1 MHLIAVGRIREG
13 PEAALFQ
20 LYNTRLRPRLTVVE
34 VPTGR
39 GGPSA
44 VKRKEGA
51 ALLAALPKS
60 AFVVPLDQSGHALNS
75 EGFSTQLSQWSGL
88 ARPICFLI
96 GGAEGLDAT
105 VVDRADYV
113 LSLGL
118 MTWPHFMVRA
128 MLAEQVY
135 RSQAIVQRH
144 PYHRSGRPEPAP
156 GAR

>member
-13 PEAALFQ
+13 PEAVLFQ
-20 LYNTRLRPRLTVVE
+20 LYNTRLRPRLTVAE

-39 GGPSA
+39 GASSV

-60 AFVVPLDQSGHALNS
+60 AFVVPLDQGGHALDS
-75 EGFSTQLSQWSGL
+75 EGFATQLSQWSRL

-105 VVDRADYV
+105 VVHGSDYV

-128 MLAEQVY
+128 MLAEQLY
-135 RSQAIVQRH
+135 RAQAIAQRH
-144 PYHRSGRPEPAP
+144 PYHRSGRPELAP
-156 GAR
+156 GVR

>member
-1 MHLIAVGRIREG
+1 MHLIAVGRLREG

-20 LYNTRLRPRLTVVE
+20 LYHTRLRPRLTVVE
-34 VPTGR
+34 VTTGR
-39 GGPSA
+39 GGPS
-44 VKRKEGA
+44 VIKRKEGIS
-51 ALLAALPKS
+51 LLAALPNS
-60 AFVVPLDQSGHALNS
+60 AFVVPLDQGGQALSS
-75 EGFSTQLSQWSGL
+75 EGFSTQLSQWSRL

-96 GGAEGLDAT
+96 GGAEGLDAA

-128 MLAEQVY
+128 MLAEQLY
-135 RSQAIVQRH
+135 RAQAIAQGH
-144 PYHRSGRPEPAP
+144 PYHRSGRPELAP

>member
-20 LYNTRLRPRLTVVE
+20 IYNTRLRPRLMVAE
-34 VPTGR
+34 VAQAR
-39 GGPSA
+39 GSTSLI
-44 VKRKEGA
+44 KRKEGA

-60 AFVVPLDQSGHALNS
+60 AFVVPLDQGGHAMSS
-75 EGFSTQLSQWSGL
+75 ERFSTLLSQWSRL

-96 GGAEGLDAT
+96 GGAEGLDAA

-128 MLAEQVY
+128 MLAEQLY
-135 RSQAIVQRH
+135 RAQAIAQGH
-144 PYHRSGRPEPAP
+144 PYHRSGRPELGP
-156 GAR
+156 GAG